1 MIFNRNEQ
9 FEINKMKTLI
19 LNARIVNEN
28 DIKELDLLIEN
39 GRITQIE
46 KDLQHK
52 DVDEIID
59 AENLYLLPGIIDDQV
74 HFREPGLT
82 KGSSATAR
90 SSSPMSASLTTPSS
104 IASNASDASVS
115 TTLTAVTAACL

>member
-9 FEINKMKTLI
+9 FETNKMK
-19 LNARIVNEN
+19 NSDSKCQRIVSEN

-39 GRITQIE
+39 GFITQIE

-52 DVDEIID
+52 GVDEIID
-59 AENLYLLPGIIDDQV
+59 AENLYLFPGIIDDQV

-82 KGSSATAR
+82 QKAT
-90 SSSPMSASLTTPSS
+90 
-104 IASNASDASVS
+104 IATESQGCCNRWCNQFYGDA
-115 TTLTAVTAACL
+115 